1 MLREAATLR
10 RLPPRLVRHGRT
22 ALASTEVMRFWG
34 RRIPG
39 RGEVP
44 KRCHGEVGSEVQE
57 REEGVR
63 LEQHVHGNRERLY
76 EQA

>member
-1 MLREAATLR
+1 VAFREAATLR
-10 RLPPRLVRHGRT
+10 RLHPRLVRHGRT
-22 ALASTEVMRFWG
+22 ALASTEVMRFRG

-44 KRCHGEVGSEVQE
+44 QRFNGEVVSDVKE

-63 LEQHVHGNRERLY
+63 LRAYPRTSILR
-76 EQA
+76 